1 LNFITRSTNSL
12 TNNVIGIFMSL
23 VKSIGNKKVNFD
35 FNKNFISIFIDKIN
49 TSDLQFINQTLKDL
63 HPSDVANLIENLPYE
78 NRVKLMEIESFNLA
92 PEIFIELNESVQSEV
107 LQLLSI
113 DSISNIIK
121 RLESDNAVAIL
132 ENLELSKKNLILDKL
147 PPKDRF
153 LLEEG
158 LSYPEDSAARIMQ
171 REFTAIPSD
180 WTVGQT
186 IDYLRESKDLPQ
198 EFLEIFIVDND
209 FKPIGIVPSSRVLRT
224 SRDSKMNSIMRE
236 MPVLIS
242 VNMDKEEVGYT
253 FENYNLLSAGVVNK
267 DNKLVGMITADD
279 VVTVVQEEAEEDV
292 LRLAG
297 VGDEEITDSVFVK
310 TKRRFN
316 WLLVNLATA
325 LLASWVISIF
335 GAEIEKVVALAF
347 LMPIVASMGGNAG
360 MQTLA
365 VTIRAIATKELSSS
379 NINKIVGKEFF
390 IGVLNGII
398 FAVITGV
405 VVLLWFKQIDLSI
418 IIAASMVLNMIV
430 AGLFGILIPVTLK
443 KFKIDPALASSVFV
457 TTVTDV
463 IGFLSFLGIGSLVF
477 L

>member
-1 LNFITRSTNSL
+1 
-12 TNNVIGIFMSL
+12 MSL
-23 VKSIGNKKVNFD
+23 IKSIGNKKVNVD
-35 FNKNFISIFIDKIN
+35 FNKNFITTFSDKIN
-49 TSDLQFINQTLKDL
+49 QGDLKFINQTSKDL
-63 HPSDVANLIENLPYE
+63 HPSDVANLIENLSYE
-78 NRVKLMEIESFNLA
+78 TRIKLVEIESFNLA
-92 PEIFIELNESVQSEV
+92 PEIFIELNESIQSEV

-113 DSISNIIK
+113 DSISNVIK
-121 RLESDNAVAIL
+121 RLESDDAVSIL

-198 EFLEIFIVDND
+198 EFLEIFIVDNE

-224 SRDSKMNSIMRE
+224 ARTSKMNSIMRE

-242 VNMDKEEVGYT
+242 VTMDKEEVGQA
-253 FENYNLLSAGVVNK
+253 FENYNLVSAGVVNK

-279 VVTVVQEEAEEDV
+279 VVTVVQEEAEEDA

-365 VTIRAIATKELSSS
+365 VTIRAIATKELSNS
-379 NINKIVGKEFF
+379 NINKIITKEFF

-398 FAVITGV
+398 FAIITGV
-405 VVLLWFKQIDLSI
+405 IIQLWFKQIDLSI

-430 AGLFGILIPVTLK
+430 AGLCGILIPVTLK
-443 KFKIDPALASSVFV
+443 KMNIDPALASSVFV

-463 IGFLSFLGIGSLVF
+463 IGFLSLE
-477 L
+477 

>member
-1 LNFITRSTNSL
+1 
-12 TNNVIGIFMSL
+12 MSL
-23 VKSIGNKKVNFD
+23 IKSIGNKKVNLD
-35 FNKNFISIFIDKIN
+35 FNKNFITTFSDKIN
-49 TSDLQFINQTLKDL
+49 IGDLKFINQTLKDL
-63 HPSDVANLIENLPYE
+63 HPSDIANLIENLSYE
-78 NRVKLMEIESFNLA
+78 TRVKLIEIESFNVA
-92 PEIFIELNESVQSEV
+92 PEIFIELNESIQSEV
-107 LQLLSI
+107 LLLLSI

-121 RLESDNAVAIL
+121 RLESDDAVSIL
-132 ENLELSKKNLILDKL
+132 ENLELDKKNLILDKL

-198 EFLEIFIVDND
+198 EFLEIFIVDNE
-209 FKPIGIVPSSRVLRT
+209 FKPIGIVPSSRVLRAA
-224 SRDSKMNSIMRE
+224 RDSKMNLIMRE

-242 VNMDKEEVGYT
+242 VNMDKEEVGQA
-253 FENYNLLSAGVVNK
+253 FENYNLVSAGVVNK
-267 DNKLVGMITADD
+267 NNKLVGMITADD
-279 VVTVVQEEAEEDV
+279 IVTVVQEEAEEDV

-297 VGDEEITDSVFVK
+297 VGNEEITDSVFVK

-379 NINKIVGKEFF
+379 NINKIITKEFF

-398 FAVITGV
+398 FAIITGAV
-405 VVLLWFKQIDLSI
+405 VQLWFKQFDLSI

-443 KFKIDPALASSVFV
+443 KMNIDPALASSVFV
-457 TTVTDV
+457 TSVTDV
-463 IGFLSFLGIGSLVF
+463 VGFLSFLGIGSLVF

>member
-1 LNFITRSTNSL
+1 
-12 TNNVIGIFMSL
+12 MSL
-23 VKSIGNKKVNFD
+23 IKSIGNKKVNLD
-35 FNKNFISIFIDKIN
+35 FNKNFITIFSDKIN
-49 TSDLQFINQTLKDL
+49 LVDLQFINQTLKDL
-63 HPSDVANLIENLPYE
+63 HPSDVANLIENLSFE
-78 NRVKLMEIESFNLA
+78 TRVKLIEIESFNIA
-92 PEIFIELNESVQSEV
+92 PEIFIELNESIQSEV

-113 DSISNIIK
+113 DSISNIVK
-121 RLESDNAVAIL
+121 RLESDDAVSIL
-132 ENLELSKKNLILDKL
+132 ENLDLDKKNLILNKL

-180 WTVGQT
+180 WTVSQT

-224 SRDSKMNSIMRE
+224 SRDSKMNLIMRE

-242 VNMDKEEVGYT
+242 VNMDKEEVGQA
-253 FENYNLLSAGVVNK
+253 FENYNLVSAGVVNK
-267 DNKLVGMITADD
+267 NNKLVGMITADD

-297 VGDEEITDSVFVK
+297 VGNEEITDTVFVK

-316 WLLVNLATA
+316 WLLINLATA

-379 NINKIVGKEFF
+379 NINKIITKEFF

-398 FAVITGV
+398 FAIITGV
-405 VVLLWFKQIDLSI
+405 IVLLWFKQFDLSI

-443 KFKIDPALASSVFV
+443 KMNIDPALASSVFV

>member
-1 LNFITRSTNSL
+1 
-12 TNNVIGIFMSL
+12 MSL
-23 VKSIGNKKVNFD
+23 IKSIGNKKVNFD
-35 FNKNFISIFIDKIN
+35 FNKNFITVFSEKIKQG
-49 TSDLQFINQTLKDL
+49 DIQFINQTLKDL
-63 HPSDVANLIENLPYE
+63 HPSDTANLIENLSDE
-78 NRVKLMEIESFNLA
+78 TRVKLIELESFNIA
-92 PEIFIELNESVQSEV
+92 PEIFIELNESIQSEV
-107 LQLLSI
+107 LHLISI
-113 DSISNIIK
+113 DSISEIIK
-121 RLESDNAVAIL
+121 RLESDDAVSIL
-132 ENLELSKKNLILDKL
+132 ENLELDKKNLILDKL

-224 SRDSKMNSIMRE
+224 ARDSKMKAIMRE

-242 VNMDKEEVGYT
+242 VDMDKEEVGHS
-253 FENYNLLSAGVVNK
+253 FENYNLVSAGVVNK
-267 DNKLVGMITADD
+267 NNKLVGMITADD

-297 VGDEEITDSVFVK
+297 VGNEEITDSVFVK

-379 NINKIVGKEFF
+379 NINKIITKEFF

-398 FAVITGV
+398 FAIITGAV
-405 VVLLWFKQIDLSI
+405 VQLWFKQFDLSI

-443 KFKIDPALASSVFV
+443 KMNIDPALASSVFV